1 MKLYSHMVYVN
12 RLRLSVLEKDV
23 NTQKEMIDSL
33 RKSKEDLLSSISR
46 QSLKRLSLIYYRIV
60 IPNLRLNE
68 TNEFQDDL
76 AQRRFLREHKG
87 DPQNLLSH
95 LKMRFCIRA
104 CFQT

>member
-1 MKLYSHMVYVN
+1 MSNNNL
-12 RLRLSVLEKDV
+12 
-23 NTQKEMIDSL
+23 
-33 RKSKEDLLSSISR
+33 
-46 QSLKRLSLIYYRIV
+46 

-95 LKMRFCIRA
+95 LKRRFGIMTNHEVCS
-104 CFQT
+104 